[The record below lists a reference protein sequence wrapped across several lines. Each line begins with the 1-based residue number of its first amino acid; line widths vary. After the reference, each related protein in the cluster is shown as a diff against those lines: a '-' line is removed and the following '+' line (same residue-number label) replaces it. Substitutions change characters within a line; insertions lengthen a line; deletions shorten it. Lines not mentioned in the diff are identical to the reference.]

1 MQSGAKWGTFP
12 IELKHRTGVMRF
24 LPLHH
29 LGPFFSFFDR
39 DGRKGTRQLAFRGQY
54 KHSLDGKG
62 RLTVPAKF
70 RKELADRAV
79 VVKGPDN
86 CLWLMPEKAFS
97 SLSDQY
103 ISPHSPLSGN
113 ARAIRRLFNS
123 TADEGELDSAGRV
136 KIPKNLIEK
145 ASLDGPCT
153 VVGAGEYLEIWN
165 TDEWTKIEAELD
177 ASFAEIAEGM
187 SGAAE

>member
-1 MQSGAKWGTFP
+1 M
-12 IELKHRTGVMRF
+12 
-24 LPLHH
+24 
-29 LGPFFSFFDR
+29 
-39 DGRKGTRQLAFRGQY
+39 AFRGQY
-54 KHSLDGKG
+54 EHSLDSKG

-70 RKELADRAV
+70 RKELAERAV
-79 VVKGPDN
+79 VVKGPDH

-97 SLSDQY
+97 ALSDQY
-103 ISPHSPLSGN
+103 IAPHSPFSGN

-123 TADEGELDSAGRV
+123 TADEGELDSAGRF
-136 KIPKNLIEK
+136 KIPKNLIDK
-145 ASLDGPCT
+145 AGLDGPCT

-165 TDEWTKIEAELD
+165 SDEWSRIEAELD